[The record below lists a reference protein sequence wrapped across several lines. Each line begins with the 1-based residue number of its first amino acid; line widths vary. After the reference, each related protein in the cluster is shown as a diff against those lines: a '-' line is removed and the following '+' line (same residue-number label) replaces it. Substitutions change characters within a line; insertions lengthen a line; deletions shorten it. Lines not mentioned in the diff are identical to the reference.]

1 MGRSDWQGGR
11 DVDEKEVSYEQAME
25 QLEQVLRRL
34 DSGDLP
40 LEEAISCF
48 QDGLEYIKICQ
59 AKLTAAEG
67 KLKILRGE
75 EFVEWKLPQ

>member
-1 MGRSDWQGGR
+1 MEER
-11 DVDEKEVSYEQAME
+11 ELSYEQAME

-34 DSGDLP
+34 DAGDLP
-40 LEEAISCF
+40 LEE
-48 QDGLEYIKICQ
+48 ICQ

-75 EFVEWKLPQ
+75 EFVEVQQSV

>member
-1 MGRSDWQGGR
+1 MSEQ
-11 DVDEKEVSYEQAME
+11 ELSYEQAME

-34 DSGDLP
+34 DGGELP
-40 LEEAISCF
+40 LEESISCF
-48 QDGLEYIKICQ
+48 QEGLEYIKVCQ

-75 EFVEWKLPQ
+75 EFADWELPQQ

>member
-1 MGRSDWQGGR
+1 M
-11 DVDEKEVSYEQAME
+11 DEKEISYVQAMD

-34 DSGDLP
+34 DNGDLP

-59 AKLTAAEG
+59 SRLTAAEG

-75 EFVEWKLPQ
+75 EFVDWELPQ

>member
-1 MGRSDWQGGR
+1 MEER
-11 DVDEKEVSYEQAME
+11 ELSYEQAME
-25 QLEQVLRRL
+25 QLEQVLRRM
-34 DSGDLP
+34 DAGDLP

-75 EFVEWKLPQ
+75 EFVEVQQSV

>member
-1 MGRSDWQGGR
+1 MEER
-11 DVDEKEVSYEQAME
+11 ELSYEQAME
-25 QLEQVLRRL
+25 QVLRRL
-34 DSGDLP
+34 DAGDLP

-75 EFVEWKLPQ
+75 EFVEVQQSV

>member
-1 MGRSDWQGGR
+1 MEEQ
-11 DVDEKEVSYEQAME
+11 EVSYEQALE

-34 DSGDLP
+34 DAGDLP
-40 LEEAISCF
+40 LEDAISCF

-75 EFVEWKLPQ
+75 EFVEVQQSV

>member
-1 MGRSDWQGGR
+1 MEER
-11 DVDEKEVSYEQAME
+11 ELSYEQAME

-34 DSGDLP
+34 DAGDLP

-67 KLKILRGE
+67 KLKI
-75 EFVEWKLPQ
+75 K